1 MKSFNLLSKIF
12 ISLLLL
18 SSFAISLFSAIL
30 DSDTF
35 NSNTDGWTITN
46 GDWDSGNQRIWIDRD
61 DTATKTFSLGA
72 SYADAI
78 VSVTLDATKTNT
90 WESAD
95 LIQITANGSSVYNSN
110 TAGSIAFN
118 ATLNGS
124 GQLTLVIMPN
134 TNNSNEDLY
143 IDNVIISD
151 TPLVAGGNVR
161 TFTKRLINGI
171 EDTNIYGNLL
181 MIGNQLLCK
190 NDFNGDTCEEPSA
203 TATNNSITQY
213 FADVDSDGTTSNSSM
228 MRLDLLPGDTIKWA
242 RLYWSARLINPSI
255 ATKAAAQTIK
265 FRTPASTNY
274 TNISAEVFDNF
285 PSDNPFDYGASADV
299 TALVQAGGAGQY
311 FGADIQAATGTNQFA
326 SWMLFVVV
334 ENPSR
339 PFNNISV
346 YDGFQVVFDADAAY
360 PDSVTATASGFIT
373 PKSGSVESNLFL
385 YSGESESG
393 IYDGATITNSSGVP
407 TSLLD
412 AKNQANDLMN
422 GSFSVNNVYRSSYRI
437 SDPTLANPNF
447 QNLIGTDIDKLMVSN
462 LDNQQISTDITIS
475 STGGDDSDRYSLNA
489 FALET
494 ELYVPQFCYDYAYK
508 QQGQFFTEDNDG
520 SQNPRIV
527 GNVIP
532 NEPIEAKFFIR
543 NLVDSDVVV
552 NNMFVGVYDINTS
565 QATYIANSTKLA
577 KIGQIS
583 PTTLVDGTDVTVG
596 SDYINDIEIG
606 AIDSQEHFY
615 VYYGLN
621 PSTSNLDIP
630 MTVRVNYDITL
641 AGVTIPYELILG
653 AQIPMCTDSGNAY
666 NPNMETIFNVVH
678 SDYYDYDLVGG
689 TNRYYNLP
697 TQVTKR
703 EGNFKVI
710 AMDPANPDI
719 LKPQSTSVAVE
730 LIDASA
736 FHDTYASCNE
746 IESSISERV
755 QVFFDNNVTSV
766 PFDKDAI
773 QTAINNAV
781 TNLTD
786 SSNFYATARENVA
799 FRVSYGLTN
808 DGNDSLV
815 QHEYNPATEE
825 YKILNFTEL
834 VQDIGTC
841 VQPVIYN
848 LDPVQTAT
856 QVATACGNSGTFIS
870 RKHYYACLE
879 CLFGKNTRF
888 ECSRDNFALRPE
900 AFMIKID
907 DQNQTNPASQVRVA
921 DDVSGVVTPST
932 ATNHLASGYNYQLEV
947 DAVNHKDN
955 TPSFGYTKSFG
966 GLASDALEYAW
977 SPSVAVSGCN
987 DENNISHSFRILN
1000 GSADLNSSLNQVGEY
1015 VLQMKDTTWTRVDGN
1030 FSYMSHHVGP
1040 YYTATRDCVLDSDIT
1055 QAVDYEAGSAAPFT
1069 GCNITSDHDS
1079 SNVSALKYR
1088 NYNLEFH
1095 PYKFEMGGIVASY
1108 GLNNGSNPFIYMSD
1122 IINQDENMSFHLTGP
1137 IGAVGYDG
1145 LALSNFVDNC
1155 YAKDVNLTIN
1165 KSAISGAVDYLYRFH
1180 NTDLPANDQNGTMN
1194 NPASTLTLGVND
1206 FNQSNNGS
1214 VNTVLNLNFDREVN
1228 ASVNPERLTFS
1239 TYDSNCS
1246 NPTVDCTFKADLT
1259 TKTTQGVR
1267 NLDLNVTHLYGRTHA
1282 SKQRYNCPG
1291 GGACNNNPA
1300 NIYFESFCF
1309 GTVGGNACNKSFLP
1323 NGLASR
1329 RVDDTRWFWNQ
1340 NHDITNDGNVTI
1352 VLQRGGTN
1360 GTDIVTATDNPVGNP
1375 SITTL
1380 NYNGTKGYPYKTTME
1395 NGASPWL
1402 IYNESDPTATRNEFQ
1417 VEFESGALWSGE
1429 HDTNTTTK
1437 RDQAIRTNRRIMW

>member
-1 MKSFNLLSKIF
+1 MNLFRSFLIV
-12 ISLLLL
+12 
-18 SSFAISLFSAIL
+18 LFTTLFPSYLFGAIL

-35 NSNTDGWTITN
+35 NSDTDGWVITN
-46 GDWDSGNQRIWIDRD
+46 GGWDSGSQRIWIDRD
-61 DTATKTFSLGA
+61 DTATKTFSFGA
-72 SYADAI
+72 SYADATI
-78 VSVTLDATKTNT
+78 SVTLDATKTIT
-90 WESAD
+90 WEDAD
-95 LIQITANGSSVYNSN
+95 LIQISANGTSVYNSN
-110 TAGSIAFN
+110 TDGSIAFN
-118 ATLNGS
+118 ATLNSS

-143 IDNVIISD
+143 IDNVVISD
-151 TPLVAGGNVR
+151 TPLVASGNVR
-161 TFTKRLINGI
+161 PFTKRLVNGVV
-171 EDTNIYGNLL
+171 DTNIYGNLL
-181 MIGNQLLCK
+181 MIGNQLLCQ
-190 NDFNGDTCEEPSA
+190 NSSNGATCTEPSA
-203 TATNNSITQY
+203 TATNNSIDQH
-213 FADVDSDGTTSNSSM
+213 FADIDGDASTSNSSM
-228 MRLDLLPGDTIKWA
+228 MRLDLLSGDTIVWA

-265 FRTPASTNY
+265 FRTPTSANY
-274 TNISAEVFDNF
+274 IDIYAEVFDNF
-285 PSDNPFDYGASADV
+285 PLDDPFDYGASADV

-311 FGADIQAATGTNQFA
+311 FGADIQAATGTNRFA

-334 ENPSR
+334 ENPAR

-360 PDSVTATASGFIT
+360 PDSVTATASGFVT
-373 PKSGSVESNLFL
+373 PKSGSVDSNLFI
-385 YSGESESG
+385 YTGESESG
-393 IYDGATITNSSGVP
+393 IYDGATITNSTGVP

-422 GSFSVNNVYRSSYRI
+422 GSFSVNNVYRSTYRL

-447 QNLIGTDIDKLMVSN
+447 QNLIGTDIDKLTVSN
-462 LDNQQISTDITIS
+462 LDNQQTSTEITIN

-508 QQGQFFTEDNDG
+508 QQGIFFTEDNDG

-527 GNVIP
+527 GDVIP
-532 NEPIEAKFFIR
+532 GEPIEAKFFIR
-543 NLVDSDVVV
+543 NLVESDVIV
-552 NNMFVGVYDINTS
+552 NNMFVGVYDINTT

-577 KIGQIS
+577 KIGEIS
-583 PTTLVDGTDVTVG
+583 PTALVDGTDVTVG

-615 VYYGLN
+615 VYYNLN
-621 PSTSNLDIP
+621 PITSNIDMP

-653 AQIPMCTDSGNAY
+653 AQVPMCTDSGNAY

-678 SDYYDYDLVGG
+678 GDYYDYDVGG
-689 TNRYYNLP
+689 TDRYYNLP

-710 AMDPANPDI
+710 AMDPADPDI

-746 IESSISERV
+746 IESSISDRV

-766 PFDKDAI
+766 PFNQAAI
-773 QTAINNAV
+773 QTAIANAV
-781 TNLTD
+781 TDLTN
-786 SSNFYATARENVA
+786 SSDFYATARENVA

-815 QHEYNPATEE
+815 QHEYDPNTDE

-848 LDPVQTAT
+848 LTPVQTAT
-856 QVATACGNSGTFIS
+856 QVATACGNAGTFIT

-879 CLFGKNTRF
+879 CLFGINTRF

-907 DQNQTNPASQVRVA
+907 DQNQTNPVSQVRIA
-921 DDVSGVVTPST
+921 DSVSGVVTPST
-932 ATNHLASGYNYQLEV
+932 ATSHLAAGYNYELEV
-947 DAVNHKDN
+947 DAVNHQGN
-955 TPSFGYTKSFG
+955 TPSFGYTKGFG

-977 SPSVAVSGCN
+977 SPSVALSGCN
-987 DENNISHSFRILN
+987 DENNVSHSFRVLN
-1000 GSADLNSSLNQVGEY
+1000 GSADLNSSLDQVGEY
-1015 VLQMKDTTWTRVDGN
+1015 VLQMKDTTWTRVDGD

-1055 QAVDYEAGSAAPFT
+1055 QAVNYATGSAAPFT
-1069 GCNITSDHDS
+1069 GCDITSDHDS

-1095 PYKFEMGGIVASY
+1095 PYKFIMSGIGASF
-1108 GLNNGSNPFIYMSD
+1108 GENNNSIPFIYMNN
-1122 IINQDENMSFHLTGP
+1122 INLPLNEDMSFHLSGP
-1137 IGAVGYDG
+1137 IIAAGFNNVAT
-1145 LALSNFVDNC
+1145 SNFVDNC
-1155 YAKDVNLTIN
+1155 YAEPVDLTLN
-1165 KSAISGAVDYLYRFH
+1165 KSPISGAVDYLWRFH

-1194 NPASTLTLGVND
+1194 NPAGTITLGTND
-1206 FNQSNNGS
+1206 FNQSNNGG
-1214 VNTVLNLNFDREVN
+1214 VNTLVNLNFNREVN

-1239 TYDSNCS
+1239 TYDANCS
-1246 NPTVDCTFKADLT
+1246 TVADCTMNADLIANKVT
-1259 TKTTQGVR
+1259 EGSKL
-1267 NLDLNVTHLYGRTHA
+1267 LDLNVTHLYGRTHA
-1282 SKQRYNCPG
+1282 SRQRYQGNTG
-1291 GGACNNNPA
+1291 PA
-1300 NIYFESFCF
+1300 TNIYYESFCF
-1309 GTVGGNACNKSFLP
+1309 GVGCDKTILP
-1323 NGLASR
+1323 NGVASKR
-1329 RVDDTRWFWNQ
+1329 TDDVRWYWNEEH
-1340 NHDITNDGNVTI
+1340 NTTNDGNIGTVQQKDATPLNAADDVVDVTVQNNI
-1352 VLQRGGTN
+1352 AN
-1360 GTDIVTATDNPVGNP
+1360 PSTAT
-1375 SITTL
+1375 L
-1380 NYNGTKGYPYKTTME
+1380 LYNGSKGYPYKTTMH
-1395 NGASPWL
+1395 NDASSWL

-1417 VEFESGALWSGE
+1417 VEFNNQGDWTGE
-1429 HDTNTTTK
+1429 NETSTTTQ
-1437 RDQAIRTNRRIMW
+1437 DSNASITNRRIMW

>member
-1 MKSFNLLSKIF
+1 MNFFRSFLIVLF
-12 ISLLLL
+12 TTL
-18 SSFAISLFSAIL
+18 FPISLFGAIL

-35 NSNTDGWTITN
+35 DSDTDGWVITN
-46 GDWDSGNQRIWIDRD
+46 GGWDSGGQRIWIDRD
-61 DTATKTFSLGA
+61 DTATKTFSFGA
-72 SYADAI
+72 SYADAT
-78 VSVTLDATKTNT
+78 VSVTLEATKTIT
-90 WESAD
+90 WEDSD
-95 LIQITANGSSVYNSN
+95 LIQISANGTSVYNSN

-118 ATLNGS
+118 ATLNSS

-143 IDNVIISD
+143 IDNVVISD
-151 TPLVAGGNVR
+151 TPLVASGNVR
-161 TFTKRLINGI
+161 PFTKRLINGI
-171 EDTNIYGNLL
+171 VDTNIYGNLL
-181 MIGNQLLCK
+181 MIGNQLLCQ
-190 NDFNGDTCEEPSA
+190 NSSNGATCTEPSA

-213 FADVDSDGTTSNSSM
+213 FADIDGDASTSNSSM
-228 MRLDLLPGDTIKWA
+228 MRLDLLSGDTIVWA

-274 TNISAEVFDNF
+274 TSVYAEVFDNF
-285 PSDNPFDYGASADV
+285 PLSDPFDYGASADV

-311 FGADIQAATGTNQFA
+311 FGADIQATTGTNKFA

-334 ENPSR
+334 ENPAR

-360 PDSVTATASGFIT
+360 PDSVTATASGFVT
-373 PKSGSVESNLFL
+373 PKSGSVASNLFI
-385 YSGESESG
+385 YTGESESG
-393 IYDGATITNSSGVP
+393 IYDGATITNSTGVP

-422 GSFSVNNVYRSSYRI
+422 GSFSVNNVYRSTYRL

-447 QNLIGTDIDKLMVSN
+447 QNLIGTDIDKLTVSS
-462 LDNQQISTDITIS
+462 LDNQQISTEITIN

-494 ELYVPQFCYDYAYK
+494 ELYVPSFCYDYAYK
-508 QQGQFFTEDNDG
+508 QQGIFFTEDNDG

-527 GNVIP
+527 GDVIP
-532 NEPIEAKFFIR
+532 GEPIEAKFFIR
-543 NLVDSDVVV
+543 NLVESDVIV
-552 NNMFVGVYDINTS
+552 NNMFVGVYDINTT

-577 KIGQIS
+577 KIGEIS
-583 PTTLVDGTDVTVG
+583 PTALVDGTDVTVG

-615 VYYGLN
+615 VYYNLN
-621 PSTSNLDIP
+621 PITSNIDMP

-653 AQIPMCTDSGNAY
+653 AQVPMCTDSGNAY

-678 SDYYDYDLVGG
+678 GDYYDYDVGG
-689 TNRYYNLP
+689 TDRYYNLP

-710 AMDPANPDI
+710 AMDPADPDI

-746 IESSISERV
+746 IESSISDRV

-766 PFDKDAI
+766 PFNQTAI
-773 QTAINNAV
+773 QTAIANAV
-781 TNLTD
+781 TDLTN
-786 SSNFYATARENVA
+786 SSDFYATARENVA

-815 QHEYNPATEE
+815 QHEYNSATQE
-825 YKILNFTEL
+825 YKILNFTQL

-841 VQPVIYN
+841 VQPVVYALN
-848 LDPVQTAT
+848 PTQTAT
-856 QVATACGNSGTFIS
+856 QVATACGNAGTFIS

-879 CLFGKNTRF
+879 CLFGINTRF

-907 DQNQTNPASQVRVA
+907 DQNQTNSASQLRVA

-932 ATNHLASGYNYQLEV
+932 ATNNLASGYDYQLEV
-947 DAVNHKDN
+947 DAVNHIDN
-955 TPSFGYTKSFG
+955 TPSFGYTKGFG
-966 GLASDALEYAW
+966 GLASDALEYVW

-987 DENNISHSFRILN
+987 DENNVSHSFRVLN
-1000 GSADLNSSLNQVGEY
+1000 GSADLNSSLDQVGEY
-1015 VLQMKDTTWTRVDGN
+1015 VLQMKDTTWTRVDGD

-1055 QAVDYEAGSAAPFT
+1055 QAVNYAIGSATPFT
-1069 GCNITSDHDS
+1069 GCDITSDHDS
-1079 SNVSALKYR
+1079 SNASALKYR
-1088 NYNLEFH
+1088 DYNLEFH
-1095 PYKFEMGGIVASY
+1095 PYKFIMSGIGASF
-1108 GLNNGSNPFIYMSD
+1108 GENNSSIPFIYM
-1122 IINQDENMSFHLTGP
+1122 NNMTLNEGMSFHLNGP
-1137 IGAVGYDG
+1137 IIAAGYNDV
-1145 LALSNFVDNC
+1145 ATSNFVNGC
-1155 YAKDVNLTIN
+1155 YAEPVDLTLN
-1165 KSAISGAVDYLYRFH
+1165 KSAISGAVAYLWRFH
-1180 NTDLPANDQNGTMN
+1180 NTDLPANDQNGDMN
-1194 NPASTLTLGVND
+1194 NTAGTISLEESD

-1214 VNTVLNLNFDREVN
+1214 VNTLLNLNFNREVN
-1228 ASVNPERLTFS
+1228 AAVNPERLTFT
-1239 TYDSNCS
+1239 TYDANC
-1246 NPTVDCTFKADLT
+1246 TACTMNADLIPD
-1259 TKTTQGVR
+1259 KVADGSR
-1267 NLDLNVTHLYGRTHA
+1267 ILDLNVTHLYGRTHA
-1282 SKQRYNCPG
+1282 SRQRYAVP
-1291 GGACNNNPA
+1291 ADAPYPA

-1309 GTVGGNACNKSFLP
+1309 GTVGGNTCNKTLLP
-1323 NGLASR
+1323 NGVASKR
-1329 RVDDTRWFWNQ
+1329 TDDVRWFINEDH
-1340 NHDITNDGNVTI
+1340 NTTNDGIASNVTEKKSTPVVTASPLTTFI
-1352 VLQRGGTN
+1352 VPTLQRTN
-1360 GTDIVTATDNPVGNP
+1360 LTYDG
-1375 SITTL
+1375 S
-1380 NYNGTKGYPYKTTME
+1380 KGYPYKTTMQNE
-1395 NGASPWL
+1395 ASPWL
-1402 IYNESDPTATRNEFQ
+1402 INPTAPRNEFQ
-1417 VEFESGALWSGE
+1417 VEFNNAGTWTGE
-1429 HDTNTTTK
+1429 NETSTTTQ
-1437 RDQAIRTNRRIMW
+1437 DSNASITNRRIMW

>member
-1 MKSFNLLSKIF
+1 M
-12 ISLLLL
+12 
-18 SSFAISLFSAIL
+18 
-30 DSDTF
+30 
-35 NSNTDGWTITN
+35 
-46 GDWDSGNQRIWIDRD
+46 
-61 DTATKTFSLGA
+61 
-72 SYADAI
+72 
-78 VSVTLDATKTNT
+78 
-90 WESAD
+90 
-95 LIQITANGSSVYNSN
+95 YNSN

-118 ATLNGS
+118 TTLNGS

-143 IDNVIISD
+143 IDNVAISD

-161 TFTKRLINGI
+161 PFSKRLINGI
-171 EDTNIYGNLL
+171 VDTNIYGNLL

-203 TATNNSITQY
+203 TATNNSITQH
-213 FADVDSDGTTSNSSM
+213 FADVDSDASTSNSSS

-242 RLYWSARLINPSI
+242 RLYWSARLINPSL

-265 FRTPASTNY
+265 FRTPTSTNY
-274 TNISAEVFDNF
+274 TNVSAEVFDNF
-285 PSDNPFDYGASADV
+285 PLDDPFDYGASADV

-311 FGADIQAATGTNQFA
+311 FGADIQATTGVNKFA

-334 ENPSR
+334 ENPAR

-360 PDSVTATASGFIT
+360 PSSVTTTASGFIT

-385 YSGESESG
+385 YTGESESG

-422 GSFSVNNVYRSSYRI
+422 GSFSVNNVYRSTYSI

-447 QNLIGTDIDKLMVSN
+447 QNLIGTDIDKLTVSN
-462 LDNQQISTDITIS
+462 LDNQQTSTEITIS
-475 STGGDDSDRYSLNA
+475 STGGNDSDRYSLNA

-508 QQGQFFTEDNDG
+508 QQGIFFTEDNDG
-520 SQNPRIV
+520 SHNPRIV
-527 GNVIP
+527 GDVIP

-583 PTTLVDGTDVTVG
+583 PTALIDGTDVTVG
-596 SDYINDIEIG
+596 SNYINDIEIG
-606 AIDSQEHFY
+606 PIDSQEHFY
-615 VYYGLN
+615 VYYSLN
-621 PSTSNLDIP
+621 PSTSNLDMP

-678 SDYYDYDLVGG
+678 GDYYNYDIGG
-689 TNRYYNLP
+689 GNRYYNLP

-710 AMDPANPDI
+710 AMDPVNPDN

-746 IESSISERV
+746 INSSISERV

-766 PFDKDAI
+766 PFNKDAI

-781 TNLTD
+781 TSLTN
-786 SSNFYATARENVA
+786 SSDFYATARENVA

-815 QHEYNPATEE
+815 QHEYDSATQE

-841 VQPVIYN
+841 VQPVVYALN
-848 LDPVQTAT
+848 PTTQTAT
-856 QVATACGNSGTFIS
+856 QVATACGNAGTFIS

-879 CLFGKNTRF
+879 CLFGINTRF

-907 DQNQTNPASQVRVA
+907 DQNQTNPASQVRIA

-932 ATNHLASGYNYQLEV
+932 ATNHLASGYDYQLEV

-955 TPSFGYTKSFG
+955 TPSFGYTKGFG
-966 GLASDALEYAW
+966 GLASDALEYVW
-977 SPSVAVSGCN
+977 SPPVALSGCN
-987 DENNISHSFRILN
+987 DENNVSHSFRVLN
-1000 GSADLNSSLNQVGEY
+1000 GSVDLNSSLDQVGEY
-1015 VLQMKDTTWTRVDGN
+1015 VLQMKDTTWTRVDGD

-1040 YYTATRDCVLDSDIT
+1040 YYTATLDCVLDSNIT
-1055 QAVDYEAGSAAPFT
+1055 QAVNYATGVAAPFT

-1079 SNVSALKYR
+1079 SNASALKYR

-1095 PYKFEMGGIVASY
+1095 PYKFIMSGIGASF
-1108 GLNNGSNPFIYMSD
+1108 GENNNSIPFIYMNNMSL
-1122 IINQDENMSFHLTGP
+1122 NENMSFHLNGP
-1137 IGAVGYDG
+1137 IIAAGENNVS
-1145 LALSNFVDNC
+1145 LSNFVDNC
-1155 YAKDVNLTIN
+1155 YAKPVNLTIN

-1180 NTDLPANDQNGTMN
+1180 NTDLPANDQNGTIN
-1194 NPASTLTLGVND
+1194 NLAGTITLGTND
-1206 FNQSNNGS
+1206 FNQSNNGG
-1214 VNTVLNLNFDREVN
+1214 VNTLLNLNFDREVN
-1228 ASVNPERLTFS
+1228 ASVNPERLFFS

-1246 NPTVDCTFKADLT
+1246 VIADCTMNADLIAN
-1259 TKTTQGVR
+1259 KVADGSR

-1282 SKQRYNCPG
+1282 SRQRYNTPL
-1291 GGACNNNPA
+1291 NNPA

-1309 GTVGGNACNKSFLP
+1309 GTVGGNTCNKNFLP
-1323 NGLASR
+1323 NGINSTR
-1329 RVDDTRWFWNQ
+1329 TDDVRWFINEDH
-1340 NHDITNDGNVTI
+1340 NTTSDGAAWNVTEKRPTPL
-1352 VLQRGGTN
+1352 VTTSPLTTFAAPTLQRTN
-1360 GTDIVTATDNPVGNP
+1360 LTYDG
-1375 SITTL
+1375 SR
-1380 NYNGTKGYPYKTTME
+1380 GYPYKTTMQ

-1402 IYNESDPTATRNEFQ
+1402 IYNESDAGATMNEFQ
-1417 VEFESGALWSGE
+1417 VEFDNAGGWTGE
-1429 HDTNTTTK
+1429 HETNTTTK
-1437 RDQAIRTNRRIMW
+1437 SVGGTTTNRRIMW

>member
-1 MKSFNLLSKIF
+1 MNLLHSFLIVMF
-12 ISLLLL
+12 TTLLP
-18 SSFAISLFSAIL
+18 ASLFGAVL

-35 NSNTDGWTITN
+35 DAGTDGWTITN
-46 GDWDSGNQRIWIDRD
+46 GGWDSGNQRIYIDRD
-61 DTATKTFSLGA
+61 DTATKTFSFDA
-72 SYADAI
+72 SYADTT
-78 VSVTLDATKTNT
+78 VSVSLLATKTNT

-95 LIQITANGSSVYNSN
+95 LIEITANGSSVYNSN
-110 TAGSIAFN
+110 TDGSIAFN
-118 ATLNGS
+118 VTLNS
-124 GQLTLVIMPN
+124 SAQLTLVIMPN

-143 IDNVIISD
+143 IDDVIISD

-181 MIGNQLLCK
+181 MIGNQLLCQ
-190 NDFNGDTCEEPSA
+190 NSSNGATCTEPSA
-203 TATNNSITQY
+203 TATNNAITQY
-213 FADVDSDGTTSNSSM
+213 FADVDGDASTSNSSM

-242 RLYWSARLINPSI
+242 RLYWSARLINPTI
-255 ATKAAAQTIK
+255 ATKTAAQMIK
-265 FRTPASTNY
+265 FRTPASASY
-274 TNISAEVFDNF
+274 TNIYAEVFDNF
-285 PSDNPFDYGASADV
+285 PLEDPFDYGASADV

-311 FGADIQAATGTNQFA
+311 FGADIQAATGTNRFA

-334 ENPSR
+334 ENPAR

-346 YDGFQVVFDADAAY
+346 YDGFQVVFDADDAY
-360 PDSVTATASGFIT
+360 PDSVTATAGGFIT
-373 PKSGSVESNLFL
+373 PKSGSVDSNLFL
-385 YSGESESG
+385 YTGESESG

-422 GSFSVNNVYRSSYRI
+422 GSFSVNDIYRSTYRL
-437 SDPTLANPNF
+437 SDPTLASPNF
-447 QNLIGTDIDKLMVSN
+447 QNLIGTDIDKLTVTN
-462 LDNQQISTDITIS
+462 LDNQQTSTEITIS
-475 STGGDDSDRYSLNA
+475 STGGADSDRYSLNA

-508 QQGQFFTEDNDG
+508 QQGIFFTEDNDG

-527 GNVIP
+527 GDVIP

-543 NLVDSDVVV
+543 NLVESDVVV

-577 KIGQIS
+577 KIGSIT
-583 PTTLVDGTDVTVG
+583 PTNLVDGVDVTVG

-606 AIDSQEHFY
+606 EIDSQEHFY
-615 VYYGLN
+615 IYYGLN

-641 AGVTIPYELILG
+641 AGVTVPYELVLG

-678 SDYYDYDLVGG
+678 GDYYNYDVGG
-689 TNRYYNLP
+689 ANRYYNIP

-710 AMDPANPDI
+710 AMDPANPDN

-746 IESSISERV
+746 MDSSISERV
-755 QVFFDNNVTSV
+755 QVFFDSNVTSV
-766 PFDKDAI
+766 SFNQAAI
-773 QTAINNAV
+773 QTAIANAV
-781 TNLTD
+781 TDLTD
-786 SSNFYATARENVA
+786 SSDFYATARDNVA

-815 QHEYNPATEE
+815 QHEYDPAADE

-841 VQPVIYN
+841 VQPVIYA
-848 LDPVQTAT
+848 LDPEQTAT
-856 QVATACGNSGTFIS
+856 QVATACGNAGTFIS

-879 CLFGKNTRF
+879 CLFGINTRF

-907 DQNQTNPASQVRVA
+907 DQDQLNPASQVRIA
-921 DDVSGVVTPST
+921 DNVSGVVTPSAT
-932 ATNHLASGYNYQLEV
+932 TNHLAAGYNYQLEV

-955 TPSFGYTKSFG
+955 TPSFGYTKGFG
-966 GLASDALEYAW
+966 GLTSDALEYAW
-977 SPSVAVSGCN
+977 SPSVALGGCN
-987 DENNISHSFRILN
+987 DENNVSHSFRVLN
-1000 GSADLNSSLNQVGEY
+1000 GSVDLNSSLDQVGEY
-1015 VLQMKDTTWTRVDGN
+1015 VLQMRDTTWTSVDSN
-1030 FSYMSHHVGP
+1030 FSYMNHHVGA
-1040 YYTATRDCVLDSDIT
+1040 YYTATRDCILNSDIT
-1055 QAVDYEAGSAAPFT
+1055 QAVNYVTGVAAPFT
-1069 GCNITSDHDS
+1069 GCDITSNHDS
-1079 SNVSALKYR
+1079 SNASALKYR

-1095 PYKFEMGGIVASY
+1095 PYKFIIDTIVASY
-1108 GLNNGSNPFIYMSD
+1108 GENNSSVPFIYMND
-1122 IINQDENMSFHLTGP
+1122 ISVNENMSFHLSGP
-1137 IGAVGYDG
+1137 VIAAGYDYNG
-1145 LALSNFVDNC
+1145 TNSMSNFVNDC
-1155 YAKDVNLTIN
+1155 YAKPLDLTLN
-1165 KSAISGAVDYLYRFH
+1165 KSAISGAVDYLFRFH

-1194 NPASTLTLGVND
+1194 NPAGTITLGAND
-1206 FNQSNNGS
+1206 FNQSNNGRA
-1214 VNTVLNLNFDREVN
+1214 NTLLNLNFNREVN

-1239 TYDSNCS
+1239 TYDANCS
-1246 NPTVDCTFKADLT
+1246 VIADCTMNADLIAN
-1259 TKTTQGVR
+1259 KVADGSR
-1267 NLDLNVTHLYGRTHA
+1267 LLDLNVTHLYGRTHA
-1282 SKQRYNCPG
+1282 SRQRYAVPTD
-1291 GGACNNNPA
+1291 APYRA

-1309 GTVGGNACNKSFLP
+1309 GTVGGNTCNKSFLP
-1323 NGLASR
+1323 NGLTSR
-1329 RVDDTRWFWNQ
+1329 RIDDTRWFWNE
-1340 NHDITNDGNVTI
+1340 NHILTNDGNVSI
-1352 VLQRGGTN
+1352 VVQKGGANTAA
-1360 GTDIVTATDNPVGNP
+1360 DIVTATDNPVGNP
-1375 SITTL
+1375 SITIL
-1380 NYNGTKGYPYKTTME
+1380 NYNGSRGYPYKTTME

-1402 IYNESDPTATRNEFQ
+1402 IYNESDPFAIRNEFQ
-1417 VEFESGALWSGE
+1417 VEFDTQGGWAGKHE
-1429 HDTNTTTK
+1429 TNTTTK
-1437 RDQAIRTNRRIMW
+1437 TPAGVTTNRRIMW